1 MAYTKIEWLDHG
13 ETNAKPIDKD
23 NLNHMDEGIY
33 NLQNIELIAV
43 TDIEPTTFEEGN
55 KYYNTKENLVYTAEN
70 QIWANGETPRSGV
83 FYLVLT
89 DSKNYY
95 YDGTTLIS
103 VGGGASND
111 VIISPEEPTTED
123 WKIWIDSDEVDNLGS
138 EVVDTLEGNET
149 DTAPSVRAVK
159 ETLNGTILYEN
170 ASGTTTNFTLIEDSS
185 NYKEVEV
192 LYNCNNYGIKS
203 TGRIPIER
211 AKTILLEY
219 IGRAMDTIM
228 QYSTVKLSISGN
240 SGSFSNACLMNVN
253 TSKTI
258 STVNVDE
265 ETTTIKVLKVT
276 GYK

>member
-43 TDIEPTTFEEGN
+43 TDIEPTTFEDGN

-70 QIWANGETPRSGV
+70 QIWTNGETPRSGV

-123 WKIWIDSDEVDNLGS
+123 WKIWIDTDEIGNLGS
-138 EVVDTLEGNET
+138 EVVDTLEGNQT
-149 DTAPSVRAVK
+149 DKAPSVRAVK
-159 ETLNGTILYEN
+159 EANKYSTEETFTGKYWIDGKPIYRKVINVDSLPNAVRMDVPLNTNYDKIITVRGMAYANNTTFGTDTFLP
-170 ASGTTTNFTLIEDSS
+170 
-185 NYKEVEV
+185 
-192 LYNCNNYGIKS
+192 
-203 TGRIPIER
+203 IPIPNETDISSSMKCFVQDGNLR
-211 AKTILLEY
+211 IDVGSDRSAYSGYFILEY
-219 IGRAMDTIM
+219 T
-228 QYSTVKLSISGN
+228 
-240 SGSFSNACLMNVN
+240 
-253 TSKTI
+253 KT
-258 STVNVDE
+258 TD
-265 ETTTIKVLKVT
+265 
-276 GYK
+276 

>member
-1 MAYTKIEWLDHG
+1 MAYTKIEWLDLG

-43 TDIEPTTFEEGN
+43 TDIEPTTFEDGN

-70 QIWANGETPRSGV
+70 QIWTNGETPRSGV

-123 WKIWIDSDEVDNLGS
+123 WKIWIDTDEINNLGS

-149 DTAPSVRAVK
+149 DKAPSVRSVK
-159 ETLNGTILYEN
+159 EVNKLSHNEVKTDKTWVNGKPIYRKVLEYLVSDTIKAY
-170 ASGTTTNFTLIEDSS
+170 
-185 NYKEVEV
+185 VEV
-192 LYNCNNYGIKS
+192 PHNIQNIDNVISHTTYVLHNGQSYAQPCHDIFLETYCDSKNFVYYNDNNAVIGSNVI
-203 TGRIPIER
+203 TIIEYT
-211 AKTILLEY
+211 KTT
-219 IGRAMDTIM
+219 D
-228 QYSTVKLSISGN
+228 
-240 SGSFSNACLMNVN
+240 
-253 TSKTI
+253 
-258 STVNVDE
+258 
-265 ETTTIKVLKVT
+265 
-276 GYK
+276 

>member
-43 TDIEPTTFEEGN
+43 TDIEPTTFEDGN

-70 QIWANGETPRSGV
+70 QIWTNGETPRSGV

-123 WKIWIDSDEVDNLGS
+123 WKIWIDSDEIDNLGS
-138 EVVDTLEGNET
+138 EVVDTLAGNQT
-149 DTAPSVRAVK
+149 DKAPSVRAV
-159 ETLNGTILYEN
+159 N
-170 ASGTTTNFTLIEDSS
+170 
-185 NYKEVEV
+185 EV
-192 LYNCNNYGIKS
+192 N
-203 TGRIPIER
+203 R
-211 AKTILLEY
+211 
-219 IGRAMDTIM
+219 
-228 QYSTVKLSISGN
+228 YSTEETFTGKYWIDGKPIYRKVVEFGSDTTQKILSITGKIDKFTFIDAYAKGGN
-240 SGSFSNACLMNVN
+240 NLKHGLYRVDDNDQFRYYINTDNTICFQTGSNFPSLPYTAYVIAEY
-253 TSKTI
+253 TKT
-258 STVNVDE
+258 TD
-265 ETTTIKVLKVT
+265 
-276 GYK
+276 